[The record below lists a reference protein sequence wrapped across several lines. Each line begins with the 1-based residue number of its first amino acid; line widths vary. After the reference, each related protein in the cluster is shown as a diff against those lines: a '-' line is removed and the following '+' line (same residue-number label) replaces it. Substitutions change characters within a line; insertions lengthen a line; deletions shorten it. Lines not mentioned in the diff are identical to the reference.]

1 MKTHF
6 KVDLISFKTINELPN
21 NWTANDYTKLLEA
34 LDYGDTT
41 NILKEELKDLCLLSL
56 SDNEPEDAAL
66 LVLEYI
72 FKEKLNQGQLDNL
85 SHEMQEEKMWEEYA
99 DLSMHEDFFNA
110 TQILYEAYNGKFP
123 HPEAVNFKV
132 RLTVNNN
139 NDLEL
144 FKYNPEAL
152 LIKILIKGMP
162 DNTLIKRLFK
172 EQLTKVD
179 FKEAKDILWQ
189 LKIEE
194 TKDKSI
200 VFEVITS
207 SYWFKDL
214 KYVSPFEAI
223 FDNEI
228 LIAQH

>member
-1 MKTHF
+1 MNTHF

-21 NWTANDYTKLLEA
+21 NWTSNDYTNLLKA

-56 SDNEPEDAAL
+56 SDNKPEDAAL

-72 FKEKLNQGQLDNL
+72 FKDKLNQRQLDNL
-85 SHEMQEEKMWEEYA
+85 SHDMQEEKMWEEYA

-123 HPEAVNFKV
+123 HPEAVIFKV
-132 RLTVNNN
+132 KLTCNNN
-139 NDLEL
+139 TDLEL

-172 EQLTKVD
+172 EQLNKVD

-189 LKIEE
+189 LKIAEV
-194 TKDKSI
+194 KDKSI

-207 SYWFKDL
+207 LYWFKDF
-214 KYVSPFEAI
+214 KHANPFEAI
-223 FDNEI
+223 LDNEI
-228 LIAQH
+228 LIAQQ

>member
-132 RLTVNNN
+132 RLTVDNN

-144 FKYNPEAL
+144 FKHNPEAL

-194 TKDKSI
+194 TKDKSM